1 MTERKEGN
9 HVYND
14 KVLDHFLHP
23 RNIGVIGDASAIGN
37 GGNPECGDVI
47 RIYLKIKEDTIVD
60 AKVKVFGCAVAIA
73 AASIVTEMVRGK
85 TIDEALSVKNDDISN
100 ALGGLPPQKLK
111 CSVLAEAVLRDVICR
126 YQGNYKCDET
136 DEKRI

>member
-1 MTERKEGN
+1 MAKN
-9 HVYND
+9 FYNNI
-14 KVLDHFLHP
+14 VLDYFHNP
-23 RNIGVIGDASAIGN
+23 RNIGLIEDADAVGN
-37 GGNPECGDVI
+37 AGNPECGDVV

-73 AASIVTEMVRGK
+73 AASIVTEMVKGK